1 MSDYKEAGVDI
12 DGAKKSVESIK
23 RLALSTHGPGVI
35 SGVGGFSA
43 LFDPAAFSFKDM
55 VLSAGADGVGTK
67 VKISQALG
75 KHDTV
80 GIDLVAMNVD
90 DVVTSG
96 ARPLFFLDYIAVGN
110 LEPEVIQDL
119 VGGVALGCKMAGC
132 ALLGGET
139 AQMPD
144 VYGEGEYDLAGF
156 CVGGVERENIIDGKN
171 ISAGDIILGLPSSGL
186 HSNGYTLARKI
197 LIKDAG
203 LSLGDRVPDLGRTLG
218 EELLEP
224 TRIYCRTLL
233 QLMAQVPV
241 KGLAH
246 VTGGGLQGNLG
257 RILPRGLKASLT
269 FDWPVPVIFKMI
281 ERIGGVSPHEMR
293 RVFNMGV
300 GMAVVVGSDVVDA
313 ALSALDSAFVIGE
326 VKGDE

>member
-224 TRIYCRTLL
+224 TRI
-233 QLMAQVPV
+233 
-241 KGLAH
+241 
-246 VTGGGLQGNLG
+246 
-257 RILPRGLKASLT
+257 LPRKC
-269 FDWPVPVIFKMI
+269 
-281 ERIGGVSPHEMR
+281 
-293 RVFNMGV
+293 
-300 GMAVVVGSDVVDA
+300 
-313 ALSALDSAFVIGE
+313 
-326 VKGDE
+326 